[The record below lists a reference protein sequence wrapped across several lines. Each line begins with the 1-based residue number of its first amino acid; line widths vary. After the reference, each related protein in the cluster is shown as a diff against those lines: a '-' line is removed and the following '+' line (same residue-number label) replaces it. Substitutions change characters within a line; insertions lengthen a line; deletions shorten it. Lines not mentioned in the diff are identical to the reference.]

1 MVLVPGLW
9 VHVDV
14 AGACGGVWYNGRC
27 SGGGTVPVVRGGS
40 DTWIGSWGGAVVVFL
55 GRVVMMVLV
64 VVPNAMRLGACK
76 GRRGRKVRFSEFSL
90 SIVVVVVVAVEWIFF
105 ISIWNDESFGNPI
118 IGLDDNGR
126 MDVGMVGCVM
136 VAILRVLFWCC

>member
-1 MVLVPGLW
+1 MLVPGLQ

-14 AGACGGVWYNGRC
+14 AGACGVWYNGRC

-40 DTWIGSWGGAVVVFL
+40 DTWIGSWGGAVLVFL
-55 GRVVMMVLV
+55 GRAVMMVLV
-64 VVPNAMRLGACK
+64 VIPNAMRLGACK

-90 SIVVVVVVAVEWIFF
+90 SIVVVVVEWIFF
-105 ISIWNDESFGNPI
+105 VSIWNDESFGNPI
-118 IGLDDNGR
+118 SGLDDNGR